1 MLFKGKRIKG
11 FWPFSKPV
19 INHPLLIIIIVTL
32 TSQCLLP
39 GPNTDEKQKEPEL
52 QYKVGGQEL
61 PNSVFNICSSHGQQY
76 DGIQYM

>member
-19 INHPLLIIIIVTL
+19 IYHLLLLIIVIS

-39 GPNTDEKQKEPEL
+39 GPNTDEKQKEPDL
-52 QYKVGGQEL
+52 QYKVGG
-61 PNSVFNICSSHGQQY
+61 
-76 DGIQYM
+76 